1 MARRGEDQFKESEMA
16 EQVAVKPA
24 EEPVVLKP
32 LARKACKA
40 CGRDVEAFYPG
51 GDICAP
57 CAHKGIVWAASQAA
71 LAKGLRGGY
80 GK

>member
-16 EQVAVKPA
+16 EQVAVKPSA
-24 EEPVVLKP
+24 VVLKP
-32 LARKACKA
+32 RACKA
-40 CGRDVEAFYPG
+40 CGNDVEVFYPG